1 MHDEKGTAGGTCN
14 VSTTAQ
20 VALSNAAV
28 YSIIVDVQVF
38 ENSIY
43 LFFTHPF
50 DIGDEIRFEGSRY
63 TVKSMT
69 LQVVKLTSVVG
80 ADVIV
85 PTAEMRNSCLHNI
98 TRCSFTL
105 PSLLHKS
112 VFCPHDFRRNCFRDC
127 QWDSGLCAHI
137 SFARLQCACACGASL
152 FAPGKVNKLNT
163 LQSCAK
169 KTG

>member
-69 LQVVKLTSVVG
+69 LLVVKLTSVVG

-85 PTAEMRNSCLHNI
+85 PTAEMRNSRLHNI
-98 TRCSFTL
+98 TRYSFTL
-105 PSLLHKS
+105 LFLLHKG
-112 VFCPHDFRRNCFRDC
+112 VFCPHDVLRNC
-127 QWDSGLCAHI
+127 
-137 SFARLQCACACGASL
+137 CGDW
-152 FAPGKVNKLNT
+152 
-163 LQSCAK
+163 Q
-169 KTG
+169 